1 MCRERVKQ
9 KRVFIQ
15 SKKAERSEAKR
26 PQNPGGKTKQ
36 SGSKKNAFE
45 LKFNAIWSNFSFFFK
60 KRFEKK
66 AFEFKFNAILSTDV
80 HECGGPGVLDYD
92 INIEAFDYDIN
103 LSARPELGN
112 LAQDDLYD

>member
-1 MCRERVKQ
+1 MLFGQISV
-9 KRVFIQ
+9 
-15 SKKAERSEAKR
+15 
-26 PQNPGGKTKQ
+26 
-36 SGSKKNAFE
+36 
-45 LKFNAIWSNFSFFFK
+45 FFFK

-112 LAQDDLYD
+112 LA